1 MTRTSPSGR
10 FPSAARAVFLSPIVA
25 VGCGAV
31 AAALGAGGRAE
42 LSLWFAVSASV
53 AVVALALASSGGFN
67 TLLVVFA
74 VFHALYGLSG
84 SFAAVYGAPLQ
95 PIYTEP
101 YEVSRFLLNYSL
113 ATIGLALG
121 VLLLRSGRA
130 VGVAG
135 SEWSRSP
142 RLLALYSIVL
152 GSAASAM
159 EVVNLVRVGGVPV
172 LLEGKAL
179 YQSLS
184 ADLPMNLPSDEV
196 AMLAIAIMALAV
208 GASLKSGW
216 PPRDRVPRLHMGAFA
231 LTLLPLLAV
240 AVWLGQRG
248 LLLGWVLI
256 TLVGVTYG
264 TSMRRITFAMGT
276 IALVV
281 YLGMGLIYASR
292 GSRGA
297 ALYGGDWTAILKS
310 TLARQA
316 VLQAINPASNEFGAT
331 LGNFSEYLKAG
342 TQAPGLGKSYLV
354 SLVLPIPSSL
364 YPGRK
369 PQQIGYEFRDLVF
382 PAEAERGSIAGT
394 GYSSILEAYYNFRE
408 PGVLVVYA
416 LVGMVLVTVERYRA
430 RSASFW
436 FAVTYL
442 MFLPSA
448 VIFHRTAFG
457 DAVVAPA
464 ILNAAAVVI
473 LWVATSLLEGALARP
488 QKAA

>member
-1 MTRTSPSGR
+1 MTVSSRVSFSP
-10 FPSAARAVFLSPIVA
+10 VIA

-31 AAALGAGGRAE
+31 AAVLGAGGSAE
-42 LSLWFAVSASV
+42 MSLWLAVLASV
-53 AVVALALASSGGFN
+53 AVVALALSSSGGFN

-84 SFAAVYGAPLQ
+84 SFASVYGAPLQ

-101 YEVSRFLLNYSL
+101 YETSRFLFNYSL

-121 VLLLRSGRA
+121 ILLLRPGR
-130 VGVAG
+130 VADLTAG
-135 SEWSRSP
+135 DWRRSP
-142 RLLALYSIVL
+142 RLLAQYSIVL
-152 GSAASAM
+152 GGVASAM
-159 EVVNLVRVGGVPV
+159 EVINLIRVGGVPV

-179 YQSLS
+179 YQSLT
-184 ADLPMNLPSDEV
+184 AELPMNLPSEEV
-196 AMLAIAIMALAV
+196 AMLAAAIMALAV
-208 GASLKSGW
+208 GASRGPSW
-216 PPRDRVPRLHMGAFA
+216 ARSARVSRLYMMVFA

-256 TLVGVTYG
+256 ALVGVTY
-264 TSMRRITFAMGT
+264 SVSIRRITFGMGSL
-276 IALVV
+276 ALVV
-281 YLGMGLIYASR
+281 YLGMGVIYASR

-297 ALYGGDWTAILKS
+297 ALYSGDWSAILKN

-331 LGNFSEYLKAG
+331 LGNFSEYLKTG
-342 TQAPGLGKSYLV
+342 TQAPGLGRSYLV

-408 PGVLVVYA
+408 VGVLVVYA
-416 LVGMVLVTVERYRA
+416 LMGMVLVTVERYRT
-430 RSASFW
+430 RSPSLW
-436 FAVTYL
+436 FAVIYL

-448 VIFHRTAFG
+448 VTFHRTAFG

-464 ILNAAAVVI
+464 VLNGAAVLL
-473 LWVATSLLEGALARP
+473 LWVVSSVIERALVPAKRT
-488 QKAA
+488 A